1 MPVAEELVT
10 KAPELTAAQLTK
22 LMTLYYVDVKQ
33 KLTGTSSTNVAVWES
48 LTAMFNSWCDP
59 LPTFQTLRK
68 AHWFII

>member
-1 MPVAEELVT
+1 MT

-22 LMTLYYVDVKQ
+22 LMTLDYVDVKQ
-33 KLTGTSSTNVAVWES
+33 KLTGTSSTNVAVWESTSS